1 MQFKELVAKLKS
13 QPENFRRIS
22 TDSRSLNVGDIF
34 IALKGENFD
43 AHDFIEQVLDS
54 GAAYVVSEIEHND
67 ERVVVV
73 EDTLL
78 AYHELA
84 QNYRQLVNPITI
96 AVTGSSG
103 KTTTKEMLAG
113 ILQKKYRLHA
123 TEKNFNNEYG
133 VPKTILAMPLDT
145 ELLVLEMGMRGLGQI
160 ELLSKTAQP
169 NIAVITNIGVA
180 HIEILGSRENIKK
193 AKLEIVAGLCVY
205 KSPDKKLDQLFVV
218 DEKLYADI
226 SQQKE
231 KFPTMR
237 VFDFSSR
244 YQLNGLVSPGV
255 IADANAAAVV
265 AKYLGLEED
274 EIKSALLDY
283 KAADGRGKFYY
294 AGENIIIDDSYNA
307 NPESLKSSLEGLLQ
321 QFPQERKILVMGEL
335 KESTQKYINKVEDFI
350 VQAQQEHDLILID
363 ARKGPLEEV
372 SKKLQ
377 ALLNDGVK
385 SVALLKASRA
395 SRLELLLDDLALQ
408 A

>member
-22 TDSRSLNVGDIF
+22 TDSRSLNAGDIF

-43 AHDFIEQVLDS
+43 AHDFIDQVLDS
-54 GAAYVVSEIEHND
+54 AAAFVVSEIEHND
-67 ERVVVV
+67 ERVIVV

-84 QNYRQLVNPITI
+84 QSYRQLVNPITVAI
-96 AVTGSSG
+96 TGSSG

-193 AKLEIVAGLCVY
+193 AKLEIVAGLCDY
-205 KSPDKKLDQLFVV
+205 KSPEKKLDQLFVV

-226 SQQKE
+226 SQQKD
-231 KFPTMR
+231 KFPTIQ
-237 VFDFSSR
+237 VFDSSSR

-255 IADANAAAVV
+255 IADANAAALV
-265 AKYLGLEED
+265 AQYLGLEED
-274 EIKSALLDY
+274 EIKTALLDY

-363 ARKGPLEEV
+363 ARKRPLEEV
-372 SKKLQ
+372 SNELQ
-377 ALLNDGVK
+377 LLLNDGVK
-385 SVALLKASRA
+385 TVALLKASRA
-395 SRLELLLDDLALQ
+395 SRLELLLDDLAL
-408 A
+408 